1 MFDFELH
8 KEQIH
13 LEKIAYPANPIRK
26 NKHLGIA
33 LWTDSIGAPST

>member
-1 MFDFELH
+1 MFDSQLH

-13 LEKIAYPANPIRK
+13 LEKIAYPAYPIRK
-26 NKHLGIA
+26 YKDLGIA